1 MWSLSGL
8 KFDLIWQR
16 VVFLTPLSRDCTR
29 TQTEILQRTKT
40 CCSKTSFFLLLHCIS
55 LYIPNWWEFSRRKHR
70 TDVCFNREKKLTC
83 GTALIPISLN
93 CSLSRNCKTCELT
106 WRLIVPWYERAQSR
120 TGRELF
126 KEMLFFLTKNARN
139 TRVFHFSHAC
149 SWWNYMFATLK
160 LDFLLLHFSNTDK
173 SLQQSHFSHLLA
185 KKFTRKQLQMVTKSC
200 STVEQ
205 PPARCLS
212 PHRLNP
218 SLSFSIRVF
227 SLLFTF

>member
-16 VVFLTPLSRDCTR
+16 VVFLTPLSSDCTR
-29 TQTEILQRTKT
+29 TQTEILQRTKP

-93 CSLSRNCKTCELT
+93 CSLNVRSHGLDENCLKKCFG
-106 WRLIVPWYERAQSR
+106 I
-120 TGRELF
+120 
-126 KEMLFFLTKNARN
+126 FFLTRNARN
-139 TRVFHFSHAC
+139 TRFFHFSHAC